1 MPATLEPPPNMTVS
15 RRSPAT
21 SPTTAKRIVLP
32 NPKAIA
38 VVNSKGGVGKTTIST
53 LLALELAALGYTVR
67 FLDCDKQASSS
78 TWLAGADAPI
88 QVTQAY
94 EENVIHKKLPLLLS
108 DGCVVIMDGP
118 AKADSVNRMLM
129 CMADIAL
136 LPCGPSVLELDQLE
150 MTVDLLSQAKDF
162 HMRRKGLPLGL
173 IVPNQLE
180 PHKTLS
186 QDLMTAF
193 REKFNL
199 GVLPS
204 LHARQAYKEAAGQ
217 QRSVT
222 TLGSRASKMAS
233 EELSALV
240 FAVVK
245 LLK

>member
-1 MPATLEPPPNMTVS
+1 MTAS
-15 RRSPAT
+15 RRSSAT
-21 SPTTAKRIVLP
+21 PSKVTSATASKKINLPTA
-32 NPKAIA
+32 KAIA

-53 LLALELAALGYTVR
+53 LLALELAALGYNVR
-67 FLDCDKQASSS
+67 FLDCDKQASSG
-78 TWLAGADAPI
+78 TWLAGANAPI

-150 MTVDLLSQAKDF
+150 MTVDLLAQAKDF

-186 QDLMTAF
+186 QDLMAAIK
-193 REKFNL
+193 EKFDL
-199 GVLPS
+199 GILPS

-222 TLGSRASKMAS
+222 TLGTRAAKQAS
-233 EELSALV
+233 IELSTLV
-240 FAVVK
+240 SAVVK